1 MLDEVGRA
9 RYRPGMPKRKA
20 RENVGDTDCRQRC
33 TDQALAARALAQKD
47 FNEMREACNRIGDTN
62 QRAQCLINAA
72 NAFNTTVQ
80 AIQRDYELCLRTCDE
95 GGGSSTNP
103 I

>member
-1 MLDEVGRA
+1 MRGVPDIVRA
-9 RYRPGMPKRKA
+9 VPKRKA
-20 RENVGDTDCRQRC
+20 KAGVSDPDCRRRC
-33 TDQALAARALAQKD
+33 TDQALAARAQAQKD

-72 NAFNTTVQ
+72 NAFHATVQ
-80 AIQRDYELCLRTCDE
+80 AIQRDYDLCLRTCDE
-95 GGGSSTNP
+95 GGGSADP